1 MRFNTPQVMK
11 VSMNKQQYITRNH
24 KTALKLSY
32 VLKQTFWERDIAFN
46 QKFKLKNRNQPKK
59 KKELQEK
66 EMKKQS
72 AELRKEMEGK
82 N

>member
-11 VSMNKQQYITRNH
+11 VSMNKQLYITRNH

-32 VLKQTFWERDIAFN
+32 VLKQTFWERDIALN
-46 QKFKLKNRNQPKK
+46 QKFKLKNRNQPKN
-59 KKELQEK
+59 KELQEK